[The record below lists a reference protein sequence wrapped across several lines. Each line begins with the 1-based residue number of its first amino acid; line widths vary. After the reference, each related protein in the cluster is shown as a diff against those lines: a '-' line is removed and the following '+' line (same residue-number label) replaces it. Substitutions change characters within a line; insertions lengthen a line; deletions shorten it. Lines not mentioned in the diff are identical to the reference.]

1 MTIFSPFLGGH
12 RWFCGLRSVAKLL
25 ITPFLPNDYHKMGA
39 IIMKHEQ
46 WLNIFLCT
54 VRAELYKHLIFCLSR
69 IIWGI
74 FHHLNISDNVP
85 IRAFLN
91 EGTNFQRDH
100 GGLSVQKNLHISG
113 NFQMRIWHM
122 PYESRVCLK
131 LRKSTAV
138 VLKDYQKNDYAV
150 PGLKYPRKSITK
162 ICNL

>member
-54 VRAELYKHLIFCLSR
+54 VRAELYKHLIFFPSR

-100 GGLSVQKNLHISG
+100 GGLFVQKKFTYQWKLSNA
-113 NFQMRIWHM
+113 HM
-122 PYESRVCLK
+122 
-131 LRKSTAV
+131 T
-138 VLKDYQKNDYAV
+138 YAV
-150 PGLKYPRKSITK
+150 RVACLFKAPKINCGRSERLPKKRLCCTRFKMSTK
-162 ICNL
+162 EHHQNL